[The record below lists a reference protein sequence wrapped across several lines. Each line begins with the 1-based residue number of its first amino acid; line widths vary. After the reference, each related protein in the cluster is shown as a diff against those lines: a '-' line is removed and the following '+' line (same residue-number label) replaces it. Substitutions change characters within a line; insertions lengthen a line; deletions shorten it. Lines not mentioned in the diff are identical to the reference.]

1 MRHTGLQIGHRYHRP
16 VPNDSETSAPRIEPE
31 PDPTQIVRKNH
42 WRDVF
47 DGTVPEGWQPTMS
60 VSVIIAAFNSKT
72 LPLTLASLAA
82 QDYPEELLEVI
93 VVDDGTEPPV
103 ELGEYCHPNTT
114 LVRVDPATGW
124 GRSNATAIGI
134 EASKGDIIYWVDSD
148 MVLFRDNVRE
158 HAKWAHFI
166 PEAATIGQ
174 KGFVESW
181 DFTPQSV
188 FEQVTDGSV
197 ADLWDPSTL
206 HEHWSEAIFRQT
218 DDLNDSDGRNYSTHM
233 GACASVTRSVYEQT
247 HGQDRRL
254 RLGEDTEI
262 AYQIWQAGAVFVPAR
277 SARSWHL
284 GRGTVQDH
292 ADKVAWHNNVHF
304 AQRMPI
310 PRYRRTSANRTWEVP
325 LVRAVVEFDMD
336 TVSFVRPCVDRI
348 LNSTETDV
356 QVDLVGPWELMT
368 EERRR
373 VLADPLNELYL
384 VREWFRSDCR
394 VRFCDNKP
402 ETVFPSPYRLDVP
415 VTVGMTSDS
424 VRDMYRYADQRRL
437 GLVHFMAPGH
447 TPEESVTIW
456 DNAAVHR
463 ARRYVTADVDLV
475 DVIDRVWGVEW
486 APESASKTEDLRVV
500 DFSDRIAR
508 VDSKVSDLTARLER
522 TEWLLEKE
530 RRVNHTTIRRGIR
543 RVVYALAR
551 RVAPPLR
558 ELKRRVSGG
567 GPALGDEG

>member
-1 MRHTGLQIGHRYHRP
+1 M
-16 VPNDSETSAPRIEPE
+16 PNAVDTPRSTVLSEAGSSSV
-31 PDPTQIVRKNH
+31 VRKNE

-47 DGTVPEGWQPTMS
+47 DGTVPEGWEPTMS
-60 VSVIIAAFNSKT
+60 VSVIIAAYNSKT

-82 QDYPEELLEVI
+82 QDYPEDLLEVI

-103 ELGEYCHPNTT
+103 ELGEHCHPNTT
-114 LVRVDPATGW
+114 LIRVDPETGW

-134 EASKGDIIYWVDSD
+134 EASTGDIIYWVDSD

-181 DFTPQSV
+181 DFTPESV
-188 FEQVTDGSV
+188 VEQVRDGSV
-197 ADLWDPSTL
+197 ADLWDPAAL
-206 HEHWSEAIFRQT
+206 HEHWSEAIFRDT
-218 DDLNDSDGRNYSTHM
+218 DDLNTSAGRNYSTHM

-247 HGQDRRL
+247 NGQDRRL

-262 AYQIWQAGAVFVPAR
+262 AYQLWQAGAVFIPAR

-292 ADKVAWHNNVHF
+292 AEKVARVNNVHF

-310 PRYRRTSANRTWEVP
+310 PRYRRTSQNRTWEVP

-336 TVSFVRPCVDRI
+336 TVDYVRPCVDRI

-356 QVDLVGPWELMT
+356 QVDLVGPWHLLT
-368 EERRR
+368 ADRRR
-373 VLADPLNELYL
+373 VLADPASELYL
-384 VREWFRSDCR
+384 VREWFRTEAR
-394 VRFCDNKP
+394 VRFCDAVP

-424 VRDMYRYADQRRL
+424 VREMYRYADQRRL
-437 GLVHFMAPGH
+437 GMVRFMAPGH
-447 TPEESVTIW
+447 APEEAVTIW

-463 ARRYVTADVDLV
+463 ARPYVGEGDSIE
-475 DVIDRVWGVEW
+475 DVIDRVWGLEW
-486 APESASKTEDLRVV
+486 APESVSRIEDLRTADLNAPVRRM
-500 DFSDRIAR
+500 DARIAE
-508 VDSKVSDLTARLER
+508 LTGKLDRA
-522 TEWLLEKE
+522 EWMLEKE
-530 RRVNHTTIRRGIR
+530 RRENPTIRRGMR
-543 RVVYALAR
+543 RVFYGVAR
-551 RVAPPLR
+551 RTVPTLR
-558 ELKRRVSGG
+558 AVKHRVSPSTSAARPTDQQNG
-567 GPALGDEG
+567 